1 MTDERHGTGP
11 YHPVV
16 QQIVRDMI
24 FSSSGPAPATSTS
37 PAPATSTAPGQSTA
51 APVTTAGPSLPNPGG
66 PAETQTLA
74 LSYSWP
80 QEPSGIQ
87 RSTALMSTNIL
98 ELPRLPYQQLQLG
111 RKYLSYSIFMVNNY
125 VYNIR

>member
-24 FSSSGPAPATSTS
+24 FSSGGPAPATSTG
-37 PAPATSTAPGQSTA
+37 PGQSTS
-51 APVTTAGPSLPNPGG
+51 APATTASSAPATTGPSLPNPGG

-74 LSYSWP
+74 LS
-80 QEPSGIQ
+80 
-87 RSTALMSTNIL
+87 
-98 ELPRLPYQQLQLG
+98 
-111 RKYLSYSIFMVNNY
+111 
-125 VYNIR
+125 

>member
-24 FSSSGPAPATSTS
+24 FSSGGPAPATSTGPGQS
-37 PAPATSTAPGQSTA
+37 TSAPAPATT
-51 APVTTAGPSLPNPGG
+51 GPSLPNPGG

-87 RSTALMSTNIL
+87 RFTDV
-98 ELPRLPYQQLQLG
+98 Y
-111 RKYLSYSIFMVNNY
+111 KHSYRDDI
-125 VYNIR
+125 

>member
-24 FSSSGPAPATSTS
+24 FSSGGPAPAPATSTGPGQSTSAPATTAS
-37 PAPATSTAPGQSTA
+37 PAPATT
-51 APVTTAGPSLPNPGG
+51 GPSLPNPGG

-87 RSTALMSTNIL
+87 RSTDV
-98 ELPRLPYQQLQLG
+98 Y
-111 RKYLSYSIFMVNNY
+111 KHSYRDDI
-125 VYNIR
+125 